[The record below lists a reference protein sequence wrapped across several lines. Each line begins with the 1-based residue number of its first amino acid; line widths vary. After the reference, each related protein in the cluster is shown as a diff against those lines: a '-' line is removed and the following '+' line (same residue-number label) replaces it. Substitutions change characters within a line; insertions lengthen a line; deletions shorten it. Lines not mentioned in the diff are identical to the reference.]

1 MGLLGGHGLE
11 FLVVV
16 IVALLVFGPKRLPE
30 MGSAIGKSIKEF
42 KSGMSELTNPKEN
55 NDDVASKQAATE
67 SARLELEAIERE
79 LAAKKAALAAQEA
92 AQPEVKAT
100 STSAAE

>member
-1 MGLLGGHGLE
+1 MGLLGGHGFELIIV
-11 FLVVV
+11 LV
-16 IVALLVFGPKRLPE
+16 VALLVFGPKKLPE

-42 KSGMSELTNPKEN
+42 KNGVNEISKPKEEEAEPN
-55 NDDVASKQAATE
+55 SQHAATE

-100 STSAAE
+100 PTVD

>member
-1 MGLLGGHGLE
+1 MGLLGGHGFELIIV
-11 FLVVV
+11 LV
-16 IVALLVFGPKRLPE
+16 VALLVFGPKKLPE

-42 KSGMSELTNPKEN
+42 KNGVNEISKPKEDEEEHN
-55 NDDVASKQAATE
+55 SQHSATE

-92 AQPEVKAT
+92 AQPEVKT
-100 STSAAE
+100 TPTVD

>member
-11 FLVVV
+11 LIVVLV
-16 IVALLVFGPKRLPE
+16 VALLVFGPKKLPE

-42 KSGMSELTNPKEN
+42 KNGVNEITKPKEEEE
-55 NDDVASKQAATE
+55 VHTTQSATE

-92 AQPEVKAT
+92 AQPEVRAT
-100 STSAAE
+100 PTVD